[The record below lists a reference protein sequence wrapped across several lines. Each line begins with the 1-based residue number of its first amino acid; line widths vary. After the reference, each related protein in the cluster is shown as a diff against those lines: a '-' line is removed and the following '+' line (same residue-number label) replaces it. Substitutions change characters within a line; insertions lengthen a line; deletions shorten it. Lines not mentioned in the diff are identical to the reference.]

1 MTQTL
6 HLRLATTES
15 TIPYLCGVN
24 VWNDAAAY
32 VREHFSKRAV
42 IIITDETVKDLYHEQ
57 LTALFGELPRY
68 QGILTIPAGEA
79 SKSRTVKDALEDAM
93 FERGMGRDSAIIAV
107 GGGVVGD
114 VAGYVAATFQR
125 GVPLVHLPTTLL
137 AQVDSSIGGKTGINH
152 TTGKNLLGAF
162 YQPAAIFA
170 DILTL
175 GTLSEEEFYNGMAEV
190 LKYAASLD
198 YELWQYLENNEA
210 AIKRREADAL
220 AHIITRSAALK
231 IGVVEKDEK
240 ESGLRAILNFGHTAG
255 HAFELLSH
263 YQIPHGF
270 AVAAGM
276 RVAMRLSRDL
286 CGYSDEYV
294 SRFDALLERFHL
306 KNDYSHRFSREAIW
320 HAMTMDKK
328 SRAGAPK
335 FVLLKNEGAKADA
348 NTHEYA
354 LAVDVDRAAFDAAL
368 DASIFTNPA
377 PRLCVSV
384 MPQYATDIAA
394 LLQKTDGADIIELRV
409 DMMPLEELHQIN
421 WAYVRANAPKP
432 LLITCRSR
440 DEGGYFVGTDADR
453 LEMYQ
458 AAIVAGVEWIDVEF
472 ANAAEILP
480 MLPIGLE
487 TKVVLSHHILSGG
500 MLETALRDKLDEMTN
515 VYADVYKLIFTA
527 DDVSSSLV
535 AVNVLEYAKS
545 RFLNVVIH
553 AMGEFGEPSRLM
565 GAVRGNEWTY
575 TALSADSTTAVGQIT
590 QHEAKNVYFLPEK
603 SSPTSIYGLVGFPT
617 RQSKGKYLHNA
628 LYNLLP
634 NKRNLLYMN
643 FPTPE
648 VGPFWRGWKDMLS
661 GLSVTIPH
669 KEAIFRLLD
678 EVSDEAKL
686 SGVCNTAVPVN
697 GRWKGFNT
705 DVLALEDCLR
715 DYSTELQFGTL
726 IIGTGATTQSAITAL
741 RRLGVSNNS
750 IFVIGRNRARVSSVT
765 SKFKVRGITESEYGS
780 LDVGAI
786 IQTTSVGM
794 TPHVDEMPYG
804 SELFRRGMVVMDVVY
819 NPIRTKYIQTAEFEK
834 CITITGDEMFIRQA
848 AHQFRLF
855 TGVDVP
861 LDEVRRVWMGI
872 A

>member
-1 MTQTL
+1 
-6 HLRLATTES
+6 
-15 TIPYLCGVN
+15 
-24 VWNDAAAY
+24 
-32 VREHFSKRAV
+32 
-42 IIITDETVKDLYHEQ
+42 
-57 LTALFGELPRY
+57 
-68 QGILTIPAGEA
+68 
-79 SKSRTVKDALEDAM
+79 
-93 FERGMGRDSAIIAV
+93 
-107 GGGVVGD
+107 
-114 VAGYVAATFQR
+114 
-125 GVPLVHLPTTLL
+125 
-137 AQVDSSIGGKTGINH
+137 
-152 TTGKNLLGAF
+152 
-162 YQPAAIFA
+162 
-170 DILTL
+170 
-175 GTLSEEEFYNGMAEV
+175 
-190 LKYAASLD
+190 
-198 YELWQYLENNEA
+198 
-210 AIKRREADAL
+210 
-220 AHIITRSAALK
+220 
-231 IGVVEKDEK
+231 
-240 ESGLRAILNFGHTAG
+240 
-255 HAFELLSH
+255 
-263 YQIPHGF
+263 
-270 AVAAGM
+270 
-276 RVAMRLSRDL
+276 
-286 CGYSDEYV
+286 
-294 SRFDALLERFHL
+294 
-306 KNDYSHRFSREAIW
+306 
-320 HAMTMDKK
+320 
-328 SRAGAPK
+328 
-335 FVLLKNEGAKADA
+335 
-348 NTHEYA
+348 
-354 LAVDVDRAAFDAAL
+354 
-368 DASIFTNPA
+368 
-377 PRLCVSV
+377 
-384 MPQYATDIAA
+384 
-394 LLQKTDGADIIELRV
+394 
-409 DMMPLEELHQIN
+409 
-421 WAYVRANAPKP
+421 
-432 LLITCRSR
+432 
-440 DEGGYFVGTDADR
+440 
-453 LEMYQ
+453 
-458 AAIVAGVEWIDVEF
+458 
-472 ANAAEILP
+472 
-480 MLPIGLE
+480 
-487 TKVVLSHHILSGG
+487 
-500 MLETALRDKLDEMTN
+500 
-515 VYADVYKLIFTA
+515 
-527 DDVSSSLV
+527 
-535 AVNVLEYAKS
+535 VNVLEYAKS